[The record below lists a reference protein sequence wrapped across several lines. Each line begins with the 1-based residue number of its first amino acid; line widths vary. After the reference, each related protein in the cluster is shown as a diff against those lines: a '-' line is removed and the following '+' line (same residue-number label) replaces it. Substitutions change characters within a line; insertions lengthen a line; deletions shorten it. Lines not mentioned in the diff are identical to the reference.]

1 MAATWIKYKN
11 NENATM
17 IFMLDHATHF
27 RHVAAGD
34 ESFIEVYAEGAMHSI
49 LQLTDPQA
57 YQAVISFI
65 AMTTGYT
72 LES

>member
-1 MAATWIKYKN
+1 MASTWIKYKN

-27 RHVAAGD
+27 RHVADGD
-34 ESFIEVYAEGAMHSI
+34 ESFVEVYAEGTMHSI
-49 LQLTDPQA
+49 LQLTDREA
-57 YQAVISFI
+57 YRTVINYI